1 MANAVGVVARDRER
15 VGCQYGAGQYRGGE
29 SNVGVAMGYLPTS
42 YQFMRSD
49 DDLVLPLA
57 EKVTRHG
64 DASGLQQ

>member
-1 MANAVGVVARDRER
+1 MWA
-15 VGCQYGAGQYRGGE
+15 
-29 SNVGVAMGYLPTS
+29 LPTS

-64 DASGLQQ
+64 ECFLAYSNSNKDEEVIRAFHDWVVGVIAKEWSDKII